1 LVLCRFNA
9 CWSTRAS
16 WAPTHELTAER
27 TANGGTPREFAD
39 VYGSVWGTAG
49 TGSVLLL
56 DGKAR
61 GLAGPMAGVRAVQRA
76 FGWLFTGRTGFPW
89 PYGGWDLPWLLHVP
103 EVRPWETGPAGTW
116 GNRVDN
122 TGGYRD
128 DDWLAESF
136 GRLLRTMAGGSVC
149 PTPSETLTR
158 FGEA

>member
-1 LVLCRFNA
+1 M
-9 CWSTRAS
+9 
-16 WAPTHELTAER
+16 
-27 TANGGTPREFAD
+27 
-39 VYGSVWGTAG
+39 YGSVWGTAG

-76 FGWLFTGRTGFPW
+76 FGWLFTGRAGFPW

-149 PTPSETLTR
+149 PDALGDADPVRRGVRVPAPRSSGGPEFVAELTAR
-158 FGEA
+158 GRK